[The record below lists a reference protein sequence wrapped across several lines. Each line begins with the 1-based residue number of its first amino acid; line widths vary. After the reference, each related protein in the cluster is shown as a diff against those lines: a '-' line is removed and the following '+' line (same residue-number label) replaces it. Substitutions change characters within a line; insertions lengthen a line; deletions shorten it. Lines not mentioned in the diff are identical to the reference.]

1 MIQHM
6 KDNIIDWWYTLGS
19 ETKTCIKV
27 FPLLILL
34 GGLVYYFTLGR
45 APAEQVI
52 EDPTQYYTQE
62 LTTFESPNQTTG
74 EVLSYNMSQSQVQQ
88 GQIADGLYI
97 AGISY
102 SELDRQPLRDAG
114 VVMHNYGSLEERAL
128 DIGLERNAPLLLIKG
143 GQIYEIQTPNTEEV
157 LQYFN

>member
-1 MIQHM
+1 M
-6 KDNIIDWWYTLGS
+6 KDNLIDWWYTLGTG
-19 ETKTCIKV
+19 TKICIKV
-27 FPLLILL
+27 IPLLILL
-34 GGLVYYFTLGR
+34 AGLVYYFTIGR
-45 APAEQVI
+45 VPADQVI

-62 LTTFESPNQTTG
+62 ITNFESPNQNTG
-74 EVLSYNMSQSQVQQ
+74 ETLNYNMSQSQVQQ

-128 DIGLERNAPLLLIKG
+128 DIGLERNAPLVLIKG

>member
-1 MIQHM
+1 M
-6 KDNIIDWWYTLGS
+6 KDNLIDWWYTLGS
-19 ETKTCIKV
+19 GTKIGIKV
-27 FPLLILL
+27 IPLFILL
-34 GGLVYYFTLGR
+34 AGLVYYFTIGR
-45 APAEQVI
+45 APADQVI

-62 LTTFESPNQTTG
+62 ITNFESPNQNTG
-74 EVLSYNMSQSQVQQ
+74 ETLNYNMSQSQVQQ